1 MNKFLKNL
9 VLNIFFLLVGFF
21 YELPFITGSKPLA
34 YYFKLNGDQLFH
46 INRLHSLS
54 HVFTN
59 PIAFDSY
66 HGVGYGVNFFYPWIT
81 FYPASLF
88 SKLLNSE
95 AKGMV
100 VFLATVT
107 YATLAVSYYAC
118 KKYLNWNSK
127 QSIIFSLLWTFST
140 YRGINF
146 FNRTD
151 IGELLATIFIPLLVT
166 SFLDFLLHKEYKN
179 WIVIS
184 LSMSAILL
192 SHVLSTLIMT
202 IVLLLILI
210 INYRHSLDVKVWIN
224 LLKAVIATSLT
235 TMLYWAPMLQQKYY
249 IPTLRP
255 FTAVLSDWALNID
268 DLFIHSIGS
277 SYLTPNIGLLLIL
290 IIIYGVF
297 NFSKLSANNKQ
308 LLAVTLVCLWLCTK
322 AFPWHLLQNTPVNY
336 LQFPWRF
343 MLIAT
348 LFLCLLGATFL
359 SKIQGKYLIL
369 LFSIIF
375 ASNYALIQGLPS
387 ENILPMN
394 RDTSIA
400 KYYKDYVNNDYYP
413 KAAEKE
419 GYNIEQKEFI
429 LNGKKK
435 KANYKESST
444 TFTTTLINNNNKKM
458 VADIPILYY
467 LGVTAKVNG
476 KNVTILKSARGTV
489 KLLLNKG
496 KNKIVISSKYT
507 KLAVYSQ
514 IISLVTFV
522 LCCCWLIYT
531 RLRKN

>member
-1 MNKFLKNL
+1 M
-9 VLNIFFLLVGFF
+9 LVGVF
-21 YELPFITGSKPLA
+21 YEIPFITGSKPLA
-34 YYFKLNGDQLFH
+34 YYYKLLGDQLFH
-46 INRLHSLS
+46 ISRLHSLS
-54 HVFTN
+54 HIFTN
-59 PIAFDSY
+59 PIVFDSY
-66 HGVGYGVNFFYPWIT
+66 QGVGYGVNFFYPWVT
-81 FYPASLF
+81 FYPASLL
-88 SKLLNSE
+88 SKLLKSE
-95 AKGMV
+95 AKGIV
-100 VFLATVT
+100 VFLVLVT
-107 YATLAVSYYAC
+107 YATLAIAYYAC
-118 KKYLNWNSK
+118 KKYLDWNSK
-127 QSIIFSLLWTFST
+127 QSIVFSLLWTFST
-140 YRGINF
+140 YRGVNF
-146 FNRTD
+146 FNRTA

-210 INYRHSLDVKVWIN
+210 INYRHFLDVKVWIN
-224 LLKAVIATSLT
+224 LLKAVIVTSLM
-235 TMLYWAPMLQQKYY
+235 TMLYWAPMLQQEHY
-249 IPTLRP
+249 IPIARP
-255 FTAVLSDWALNID
+255 FVAILSDWAVNIN
-268 DLFIHSIGS
+268 DLFINSIGS
-277 SYLTPNIGLLLIL
+277 SYLTPNIGIIL
-290 IIIYGVF
+290 VMVVIYGIF
-297 NFSKLSANNKQ
+297 NFSKISVNNKK
-308 LLAVTLVCLWLCTK
+308 ALVISIVFLWLCTK
-322 AFPWHLLQNTPVNY
+322 AFPWHLLQNTPINFI
-336 LQFPWRF
+336 QFPWRF
-343 MLIAT
+343 MLVAT
-348 LFLCLLGATFL
+348 FFLCLLGASFT
-359 SKIQGKYLIL
+359 SKIKSKYLIL
-369 LFSIIF
+369 MFSIIF
-375 ASNYALIQGLPS
+375 ISNYALIKGLPT
-387 ENILPMN
+387 EEVLPMN
-394 RDTSIA
+394 KDATIA
-400 KYYKDYVNNDYYP
+400 TYYKSYPNRDYYP

-435 KANYKESST
+435 KTNYKESST

-514 IISLVTFV
+514 IISLVTFA